1 MCKWIK
7 KENCRRVSR
16 WYREVKIATNV
27 RFLSLVRVTMKH
39 HNQKQVGEER
49 VYLAYTSILLF
60 SPEGSQDRKSY
71 RAGTWG
77 RSWYRGR
84 GGVLFTDLLIMACS
98 ACFLTEPR
106 TTSPGMAPPAMGWTL
121 PHQSL
126 IKKMP
131 YRPAYILI
139 LRRRIP
145 NWDSLLSDDF
155 GCLQLT

>member
-71 RAGTWG
+71 RAGT
-77 RSWYRGR
+77 
-84 GGVLFTDLLIMACS
+84 
-98 ACFLTEPR
+98 
-106 TTSPGMAPPAMGWTL
+106 
-121 PHQSL
+121 
-126 IKKMP
+126 
-131 YRPAYILI
+131 
-139 LRRRIP
+139 
-145 NWDSLLSDDF
+145 
-155 GCLQLT
+155 